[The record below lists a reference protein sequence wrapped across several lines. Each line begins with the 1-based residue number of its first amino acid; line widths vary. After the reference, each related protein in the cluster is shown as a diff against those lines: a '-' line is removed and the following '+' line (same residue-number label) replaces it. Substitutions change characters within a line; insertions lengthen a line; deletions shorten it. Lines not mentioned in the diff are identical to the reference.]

1 MLAVKRRLELLLLVG
16 KLPCCAVMQVCK
28 RFAKRLRLLAHALQ
42 RISLGIERVEQ
53 RGERRLRLLCDETF
67 ILPDRNAGEVPRA
80 LVAHKNDRRPLA
92 CVQAVER
99 GKELSGS
106 ILALRVRQLGK
117 IQVYLPEHRIR
128 KLPAEKR
135 RKPAEGF
142 QQKGIC
148 HFLRLLRA
156 EQRAQLFLGG
166 VPRAA
171 LSLRGRKMVVK
182 PRQDLPLLGHFE
194 IDPSQAV

>member
-1 MLAVKRRLELLLLVG
+1 MRKHLSVFALCIRAKLWKLLLTLAAAAG
-16 KLPCCAVMQVCK
+16 ISTAV
-28 RFAKRLRLLAHALQ
+28 F
-42 RISLGIERVEQ
+42 
-53 RGERRLRLLCDETF
+53 F
-67 ILPDRNAGEVPRA
+67 ILGLERA
-80 LVAHKNDRRPLA
+80 WGNGGGP
-92 CVQAVER
+92 
-99 GKELSGS
+99 G
-106 ILALRVRQLGK
+106 ILALRIRQLGK

-135 RKPAEGF
+135 RKTAEGF

-156 EQRAQLFLGG
+156 EQRAQLFLGD

-171 LSLRGRKMVVK
+171 LSLSGRKMVVK